1 MKTREMDMTQGSPLK
16 LVLALALPIL
26 LTNFGQQF
34 YQIADAAIIGRGVGV
49 RALAAVG
56 SADWSCWLVL
66 WGVMGLTQGFS
77 VFVAQYYGRKD
88 FVLMNRAIA
97 MSTVLC
103 ALIGCAM
110 TLVGAFVARPL
121 LVLLGTPTDILADA
135 TVYLEVMIAGTA
147 AITAYNMAASVLRAF
162 GDGRTPLWAMGI
174 AAAVNIGLDLL
185 FVFAFHWGVF
195 GVAIASVIAQAI
207 SFVYCLRR
215 IRCVS
220 CVRLDAEAWRP
231 DRRMILDLL
240 RLGLPFAFQHV
251 VIAVGGIVLQSAI
264 NAQGSAFVA
273 GFTATNKL
281 YGLLECSAISLGLAF
296 STYLSQNFGAGLYD
310 RFRKGVRLGVGLMF
324 AIVPILMAVILPLGE
339 PLLRLFIDAGENV
352 GAEAL
357 TIAWRYLRNMV
368 LLHIFLYLIYVYR
381 TALLSAGDALWP
393 MVSGFAETG
402 TRVLVA
408 LWAVRTFGVD
418 VLFFVEPAAWITSVV
433 FNAVPYYCKRLGSL
447 RR

>member
-1 MKTREMDMTQGSPLK
+1 MTQGSPLK

-26 LTNFGQQF
+26 LANFGQQF

-56 SADWSCWLVL
+56 SADWSYWLVL
-66 WGVMGLTQGFS
+66 WGVLGLTQGFS
-77 VFVAQYYGRKD
+77 IFVAQYYGRKD
-88 FVLMNRAIA
+88 FVRMNKAIA
-97 MSTVLC
+97 MSTILS
-103 ALIGCAM
+103 AIIGCAL
-110 TLVGAFVARPL
+110 TLVGVFFARPL
-121 LVLLGTPTDILADA
+121 LVLLGTPADILSDA
-135 TVYLEVMIAGTA
+135 AVYLEVMIAGTA

-174 AAAVNIGLDLL
+174 AAVVNIGLDLL

-195 GVAIASVIAQAI
+195 GVAIASVIAQAV

-215 IRCVS
+215 IGRVS
-220 CVRLDAEAWRP
+220 CVRLDAAVWRP
-231 DRRMILDLL
+231 DRMMIVDLL
-240 RLGLPFAFQHV
+240 RLGLPFAFQHI

-296 STYLSQNFGAGLYD
+296 STYFSQNFGAGLYD
-310 RFRKGVRLGVGLMF
+310 RFRKGVRLGIALMLVV
-324 AIVPILMAVILPLGE
+324 VPILMAVILPLGV
-339 PLLRLFIDAGENV
+339 PLLRLFIDAGENI

-357 TIAWRYLRNMV
+357 SIAWRYLRNMV

-381 TALLSAGDALWP
+381 NALLSTRDALWP
-393 MVSGFAETG
+393 MISGIAETG

-408 LWAVRTFGVD
+408 LWGVRAFGVD
-418 VLFFVEPAAWITSVV
+418 VLFFVEPSAWITAVV
-433 FNAVPYYCKRLGSL
+433 FNAVPYYCKRLEASAESMV
-447 RR
+447 